1 VERGLV
7 MKIEIDSQ
15 LLEEITL
22 AQLQQSL
29 AGLRDSYEDR
39 KDGGDINFFSDDRKE
54 DLKEIKRHIEAFEI
68 VASYYQVPS

>member
-1 VERGLV
+1 

-39 KDGGDINFFSDDRKE
+39 KDGGDINFFSYDRKE

>member
-1 VERGLV
+1 

-39 KDGGDINFFSDDRKE
+39 KDGGDINFFSDDRKT

-68 VASYYQVPS
+68 VASYYEVPS

>member
-1 VERGLV
+1 
-7 MKIEIDSQ
+7 
-15 LLEEITL
+15 
-22 AQLQQSL
+22 L

-68 VASYYQVPS
+68 VASYYQVPE

>member
-1 VERGLV
+1 

-68 VASYYQVPS
+68 VTSYYQVPS